1 MYQLRSKLVL
11 EMISTRKI
19 TLLLLLAQP
28 LWIAVLL
35 SAAVP
40 AQASR
45 PGLRHHLTVTLDPAR
60 HRLEAEDQIQVSASG
75 LSQIEFHLAG
85 HLTIQSVTVNGS
97 KSDYD
102 FDAGRLRI
110 PLPRGQTVGRLQI
123 NYAGRFDDPVPDAP
137 LNTDNPGFG
146 VTGTIRAQG
155 TMLLA
160 GAGWYPEAQ
169 GWAEA
174 FDLTVNAPEGMV
186 GVTSGNSLGHVTRK
200 GRTLS
205 RWSLDQDL
213 RGISLV
219 AGPYEVTTRK
229 FGEVTAATYFTAPL
243 KHLSND
249 YLEATGRYLQLYEGL
264 FGPYAFSQF
273 AVVENFFPTG
283 YGFPSFTLLG
293 RQVLQ
298 LPFIIHTSLGHEIAH
313 CWWGNGVLV
322 DPSQGNW
329 SEGLTTYVADYL
341 YKERRGL
348 GQDQRLQWL
357 RNFAG
362 LVNPN
367 DDFPLS
373 RFTGRTDPATR
384 TVGYDKGAMVF
395 HMLRQI
401 VGEAD
406 FWQSLRDIY
415 TRHRFEAIAWSDI
428 QAAFEGR
435 SGHSLTRFF
444 EQWVFNAGAPR
455 LSLAQ
460 VAVNSVPGGFT
471 VSGLINQRPPYFDL
485 TLEAALRTDSE
496 TVQQTVSS
504 KGRQSAFSITVSSR
518 PRQLTVDPHVHIFR
532 RLEPSEVP
540 PTINTIKGSDRLCVV
555 VARDQ
560 GPGGL
565 EAAER
570 LTMALGLDRAPIS
583 MENAFSADDLA
594 RKDLILVG
602 LPSDRIWRPG
612 PNDRFRVTPG
622 GFVLNGHAYSGPLI
636 SFFGVFRHPGGNG
649 RSIALFLPADESL
662 AKTVSAKITHYGKY
676 SYLVFDK
683 SGNQVKGTWEADQSP
698 LTARWPE

>member
-1 MYQLRSKLVL
+1 
-11 EMISTRKI
+11 MITTRKMNLI
-19 TLLLLLAQP
+19 LLLVQP
-28 LWIAVLL
+28 LWIAVWL

-40 AQASR
+40 AQAAR
-45 PGLRHHLTVTLDPAR
+45 PGIRHHLTVTLDPAG
-60 HRLEAEDQIQVSASG
+60 HRLTAEDQIDVPASG

-85 HLTIQSVTVNGS
+85 HLTIQSVTLNGS
-97 KSDYD
+97 KGDYD

-110 PLPRGQTVGRLQI
+110 SLPREQTVGRLQI
-123 NYAGRFDDPVPDAP
+123 NYGGRFDDPVPDAP

-146 VTGTIRAQG
+146 VTGTIQAQG

-160 GAGWYPEAQ
+160 GAGWYPESQ
-169 GWAEA
+169 GWTEA
-174 FDLTVNAPEGMV
+174 FDLTVNAPEGV
-186 GVTSGNSLGHVTRK
+186 VAVTSGNALGHVTRK

-213 RGISLV
+213 RGLSLV

-243 KHLSND
+243 EHLAND
-249 YLEATGRYLQLYEGL
+249 YLEATGRYLQLYQAL

-293 RQVLQ
+293 QRVLQ

-341 YKERRGL
+341 YKERRGQ

-362 LVNPN
+362 LVNAN
-367 DDFPLS
+367 NDFPLS
-373 RFTGRTDPATR
+373 RFTGRTDPVTR

-401 VGEAD
+401 VGDAD

-415 TRHRFEAIAWSDI
+415 ARHRFEAIAWSDI
-428 QAAFEGR
+428 QAAFEQRSGR
-435 SGHSLTRFF
+435 SLKRFF
-444 EQWVFNAGAPR
+444 QQWVFNAGAPG

-460 VAVNSVPGGFT
+460 VARQSVPDGFT
-471 VSGLINQRPPYFDL
+471 VSGLIRQTPPYFDL
-485 TLEAALRTDSE
+485 TLELALQTDSQ
-496 TVQQTVSS
+496 TVQQTVSLE
-504 KGRQSAFSITVSSR
+504 GRQSAFSITVTDP
-518 PRQLTVDPHVHIFR
+518 PRQLTVDPHVNVFR
-532 RLEPSEVP
+532 RLDPSEVP
-540 PTINTIKGSDRLCVV
+540 PTINTIKGSDNLCVV
-555 VARDQ
+555 VARGQ

-565 EAAER
+565 EAARR
-570 LTMALGLDRAPIS
+570 LTVALGLDQVPIG
-583 MENAFSADDLA
+583 MEPDFSSDDLA
-594 RKDLILVG
+594 RRDLILVG
-602 LPSDRIWRPG
+602 LPSDRIWRPRPG
-612 PNDRFRVTPG
+612 DRFGVTPD
-622 GFVLNGHAYSGPLI
+622 GFVLNGQAYGGPLI

-649 RSIALFLPADESL
+649 RSVALFLPANQSL
-662 AKTVSAKITHYGKY
+662 AKTISAKITHYGKY
-676 SYLVFDK
+676 SYLVFNT

-698 LTARWPE
+698 LTVRWKE

>member
-1 MYQLRSKLVL
+1 
-11 EMISTRKI
+11 MITTRKI
-19 TLLLLLAQP
+19 NLMLRLVLP
-28 LWIAVLL
+28 LWIVLWL
-35 SAAVP
+35 FACVP
-40 AQASR
+40 AQAAR
-45 PGLRHHLTVTLDPAR
+45 PAVRHHLTVTLDPAG
-60 HRLEAEDQIQVSASG
+60 HGLVAEDQIEVPASG
-75 LSQIEFHLAG
+75 LSKIEFHLAD
-85 HLTIQSVTVNGS
+85 HLTVQSVTLNGF

-110 PLPRGQTVGRLQI
+110 ALPRKQAVSRIQI
-123 NYAGRFDDPVPDAP
+123 NYKGRFDDPVPDDP

-155 TMLLA
+155 AMLLA
-160 GAGWYPEAQ
+160 GAGWYPESE
-169 GWAEA
+169 GWKEA

-186 GVTSGNSLGHVTRK
+186 AVTSGDPLGHVTRK

-213 RGISLV
+213 RGLSLV
-219 AGPYEVTTRK
+219 AGPYEVSTRK
-229 FGEVTAATYFTAPL
+229 FGDVTAATYFTAPL

-249 YLEATGRYLQLYEGL
+249 YLEATGRYLQLYEKL

-341 YKERRGL
+341 YKERRGQ
-348 GQDQRLQWL
+348 GRDQRLQWL
-357 RNFAG
+357 RYYAV
-362 LVNPN
+362 LVNAN
-367 DDFPLS
+367 NDFPLS

-401 VGEAD
+401 VGDAD

-415 TRHRFEAIAWSDI
+415 ARHRFEAIAWSDI
-428 QAAFEGR
+428 QTAFEQR
-435 SGHSLTRFF
+435 SGPSLARFF
-444 EQWVFNAGAPR
+444 QQWVFNAGAPR

-460 VAVNSVPGGFT
+460 VAMNSDQGGFT
-471 VSGLINQRPPYFDL
+471 VSGLIKQTPPYFDL
-485 TLEAALRTDSE
+485 KLELALQTAGA
-496 TVQQTVSS
+496 TAQQTVSLET
-504 KGRQSAFSITVSSR
+504 GQAAFSIMVSDR

-532 RLEPSEVP
+532 HLEPSEVP
-540 PTINTIKGSDRLCVV
+540 PTINTIKGSDNLCVV
-555 VARDQ
+555 VAGSQ

-565 EAAER
+565 EAAGR
-570 LTMALGLDRAPIS
+570 LTRALGLDRVSIG
-583 MENAFSADDLA
+583 MENKFSADDLA

-602 LPSDRIWRPG
+602 LPSDRVWRPG
-612 PNDRFRVTPG
+612 PGDRFGVTPE
-622 GFVLNGHAYSGPLI
+622 GFELNGQTFNGPLM
-636 SFFGVFRHPGGNG
+636 SFFGVFRHPDGTG
-649 RSIALFLPADESL
+649 RSVALFLPANESL
-662 AKTVSAKITHYGKY
+662 AKTLSAKITHYGKY
-676 SYLVFDK
+676 SYLVFNT
-683 SGNQVKGTWEADQSP
+683 SGNQVKGIWEAQQSP
-698 LTARWPE
+698 LTVRWPE